1 MPRLKLL
8 GKFPVTP
15 IVALG
20 AGGAAA
26 ALCLSLFYYTPLSSQ
41 VLAETASAP
50 ITFVGSAACAGCHEK
65 EAQLWQTSQHKKAM
79 AHATADSVLGDF
91 NDAQFE
97 YYGVQSRFFHRE
109 GKYFVETDGSD
120 GKLATFEI
128 KYTFGVEPLQQYLIE
143 FPDGRVQALSIAWD
157 TRPKG
162 QGGQRWFH
170 LYPDE
175 RIRHDDVLHWTKLN
189 QNWNFMC
196 AECHSTGVHKNYDA
210 TKDSFAT
217 TFEEISVGCEACH
230 GQGSR
235 HVTWAKLPASQRQE
249 DLAKGLLVNFD
260 ERQNAR
266 WVPDQSTGNVRADFK
281 ARALRKEVETCG
293 LCHARRS
300 QFSEDWIPGQWLS
313 DSHVV
318 SPLTRGLYHVDGQ
331 MLDEVYNYG
340 SFKQSK
346 MFAAGVTC
354 SNCHDPHSAKLRS
367 PGDGV
372 CAQCHSPEKY
382 AADTHRH
389 HQSSNETVGCASC
402 HMPTH
407 TYMAIDQRHDHS
419 FRVPRPDIS
428 ARLGTP
434 NACND
439 CHTDQTAAWAASAIE
454 TRFGAKRIGFQNY
467 ADAFQ
472 AAATDQPNAA
482 ALLGVVASEQG
493 APGFARAGALG
504 ELATRVAP
512 PNLALAKSALSD
524 PDPMVRLGGL
534 EMLAGTP
541 PLEIWPVA
549 SPLLSDVSPGVR
561 IRTASLLAAVPA
573 ASQPT
578 ADRDSFAKAAAEFV
592 AAQRQNS
599 DRPEA
604 RTALAN
610 FFARRGS
617 AVEAETEYRAALRL
631 NPQFTPAAANLADLF
646 RTLGRNTE
654 GERVLRNALLLSPAD
669 AGIHYS
675 LGLALIRLSRKEEA
689 LTELKEAAELAPD
702 NARYGYVYA
711 LALRSLGRR
720 DEALKILN
728 INAVRHPAHRD
739 TLSALIEINAQSGDF
754 KAALGYAEQLSGV
767 GPEDSRLA
775 GLIVELKRRAAIS
788 GSR

>member
-1 MPRLKLL
+1 MSGIMPRLKLL

-41 VLAETASAP
+41 VLTETTLAP

-79 AHATADSVLGDF
+79 AHATADLVLGDF

-109 GKYFVETDGSD
+109 GKYFVETDGND

-157 TRPKG
+157 TRPKA

-196 AECHSTGVHKNYDA
+196 AECHSTGVHKNYDS

-235 HVTWAKLPASQRQE
+235 HVTWAKASPSNTE
-249 DLAKGLLVNFD
+249 DPTKGLVVNFD
-260 ERQNAR
+260 ERQNAG
-266 WVPDQSTGNVRADFK
+266 WHPDRSTGNVRANFQPAK
-281 ARALRKEVETCG
+281 LRKEVETCG

-300 QFSEDWIPGQWLS
+300 QFSENWVPGRWLS
-313 DSHVV
+313 DTHVV
-318 SPLTRGLYHVDGQ
+318 SSLTRGLYYADGQ

-354 SNCHDPHSAKLRS
+354 SNCHEPHSAKLHS

-382 AADTHRH
+382 AAETHRH
-389 HQSSNETVGCASC
+389 HQSSNEQVQCVSC

-407 TYMAIDQRHDHS
+407 TYMIIDQRHDHS
-419 FRVPRPDIS
+419 LRVPRPDIS
-428 ARLGTP
+428 AKLGTP

-439 CHTDQTAAWAASAIE
+439 CHTDKTAAWAASAIE
-454 TRFGAKRIGFQNY
+454 SWFGPKRIGFQEY
-467 ADAFQ
+467 AGAFK
-472 AAATDQPNAA
+472 AAATDQLNAA
-482 ALLGVVASEQG
+482 DLLAGVASDEQTP
-493 APGFARAGALG
+493 AFARAGALS
-504 ELATRVAP
+504 ELASHLSAS
-512 PNLALAKSALSD
+512 NLGLAKSALSD
-524 PDPMVRLGGL
+524 PDPMVRIGGL
-534 EMLAGTP
+534 DMLAGAAP
-541 PLEIWPVA
+541 MEIWPIA
-549 SPLLSDVSPGVR
+549 APLLSDPSAGVR
-561 IRTASLLAAVPA
+561 IRVASLLASVPT

-578 ADRDSFAKAAAEFV
+578 ADRDRFSKAAAELV
-592 AAQRQNS
+592 AAQRQNA
-599 DRPEA
+599 DRPES

-610 FFARRGS
+610 FFARQGS
-617 AVEAETEYRAALRL
+617 PAEAEAEYRAALRT
-631 NPQFTPAAANLADLF
+631 QSSIYAGG
-646 RTLGRNTE
+646 RELGRPVSDFGPKYRRRTSSA
-654 GERVLRNALLLSPAD
+654 RRPPLLSGRCSA
-669 AGIHYS
+669 S
-675 LGLALIRLSRKEEA
+675 LF
-689 LTELKEAAELAPD
+689 
-702 NARYGYVYA
+702 ART
-711 LALRSLGRR
+711 S
-720 DEALKILN
+720 
-728 INAVRHPAHRD
+728 H
-739 TLSALIEINAQSGDF
+739 
-754 KAALGYAEQLSGV
+754 
-767 GPEDSRLA
+767 
-775 GLIVELKRRAAIS
+775 
-788 GSR
+788 